1 MSNAKV
7 KKGRVKVVTVPNEPP
22 APATPPTP
30 VPPIPPEPATAESED
45 VRAERE
51 RLTSEKLPEQPYLEI
66 PPSDEALKEL
76 CPEGKDFNEFK
87 AWYKSLDKL
96 NVLKD
101 AIELQ
106 KQNIELTGTAQ
117 RLRAEVKAL
126 VADKDAVIDKLE
138 AQVATLIAST
148 ESVTPR
154 NGIDMIR
161 LVKDRQYYDEVVSS
175 KSGDDAW
182 RIKVDELVLR
192 GKALIAKEN
201 TGLVEIVAL
210 PPNPNVKVSPLT
222 YKGEKV
228 KMEKDEDGFFHFWVP
243 RPFASSLLGSASGM
257 KYALVG
263 PDEKMTVRRFGSSR
277 AVDITVYKHVKAQ
290 YPTGGAFWQPVI
302 EEESGNGGA

>member
-7 KKGRVKVVTVPNEPP
+7 KKGRVEVVTVPNEP
-22 APATPPTP
+22 ATPPTP
-30 VPPIPPEPATAESED
+30 APPIPPETATAESEE

-51 RLTSEKLPEQPYLEI
+51 RLSSEKLPEQPYLEI

-96 NVLKD
+96 TVLKD

-106 KQNIELTGTAQ
+106 KQNIELTGETR
-117 RLRAEVKAL
+117 RLDGETKKKYDEIMALKAVIAE
-126 VADKDAVIDKLE
+126 KDAVIGKFE
-138 AQVATLIAST
+138 AALKKSPKAGGAS
-148 ESVTPR
+148 
-154 NGIDMIR
+154 
-161 LVKDRQYYDEVVSS
+161 
-175 KSGDDAW
+175 
-182 RIKVDELVLR
+182 
-192 GKALIAKEN
+192 ALTQGEAN
-201 TGLVEIVAL
+201 ALAAALLVEIVAL

-228 KMEKDEDGFFHFWVP
+228 KMEKDEDGFFHFWAP

-277 AVDITVYKHVKAQ
+277 AVDITVYKHVKAH

-302 EEESGNGGA
+302 EEEPDNGGA